1 MRRNAT
7 QVKRWTT
14 IILTA
19 ACMLGA
25 TLMAYAK
32 DPTGPALEALT
43 EQETDGPAAPQ
54 EEEIQAQEPPQ
65 PQEAPDEAASQGQE
79 TQPEENRADGL
90 VLSGGRYLDPNAPMV
105 ALTFDDGPYAP
116 VGNRIMDSMEQYDGR
131 CTFFVVGD
139 RVASYPSEILRM
151 HQNGHEIGNHTYNHK
166 YLDKLNA
173 EQVRSQV
180 ELCRQA
186 VASVTGEAPVLVRLP
201 GGRKNGTVLANIPYP
216 IIMWNLDTRDWKT
229 RNASSSI
236 QSVLGGVK
244 DGDII
249 LMHELYSASGDAAAA
264 LIPALRERGFQLVT
278 VSELARFRGG
288 LQNGALYYS
297 FGR

>member
-1 MRRNAT
+1 
-7 QVKRWTT
+7 
-14 IILTA
+14 
-19 ACMLGA
+19 
-25 TLMAYAK
+25 
-32 DPTGPALEALT
+32 
-43 EQETDGPAAPQ
+43 
-54 EEEIQAQEPPQ
+54 
-65 PQEAPDEAASQGQE
+65 
-79 TQPEENRADGL
+79 
-90 VLSGGRYLDPNAPMV
+90 
-105 ALTFDDGPYAP
+105 
-116 VGNRIMDSMEQYDGR
+116 MEQYDGR

-139 RVASYPSEILRM
+139 RVASYQAEILRM
-151 HQNGHEIGNHTYNHK
+151 YQNGHEIGNHTYNHK
-166 YLDKLNA
+166 YLDKLSA
-173 EQVRSQV
+173 EQVRNQV

-186 VASVTGEAPVLVRLP
+186 VASVTGEAPALVRLP

-249 LMHELYSASGDAAAA
+249 LMHELYNASGDAAVA
-264 LIPALRERGFQLVT
+264 LIPALKERGFQLVT

-288 LQNGALYYS
+288 LQNGAVYYS